1 MVVRF
6 ACTYP
11 ISAYQQ
17 SGYEFD
23 FLPWRGF
30 FYTALSDNQSLHYLV
45 IICGD
50 NYKMTELNIHG
61 ENSIRFKIQDS
72 LFRIKNHSLNSG
84 ENSIEK
90 KSGDTVT

>member
-1 MVVRF
+1 
-6 ACTYP
+6 
-11 ISAYQQ
+11 
-17 SGYEFD
+17 
-23 FLPWRGF
+23 
-30 FYTALSDNQSLHYLV
+30 
-45 IICGD
+45 
-50 NYKMTELNIHG
+50 MTELNIHG